1 MRKKLKK
8 ITHIVLFLVAVI
20 VFYLGLGIGL
30 SANPTLGTALWV
42 AAIAIALA
50 NLFWIVRG
58 WLQKQ

>member
-8 ITHIVLFLVAVI
+8 FAHIVLFVVAII
-20 VFYLGLGIGL
+20 VFFLGQGIGL
-30 SANPTLGTALWV
+30 AANPTLGTALWV